1 MHDVVEEEAVSPGWR
16 FIGSSVGRV
25 AGAPARLFLES
36 GLQEKVLCEAGALF
50 EVSFGCFL
58 LVDLPVFHVGF
69 VEDGPAHVIADAN
82 ACALGALRV
91 VDGLSGPGG
100 KIRVSSEQDVDKF
113 GAAPGD
119 VDGGFFVVF
128 GDADAVLV
136 LA

>member
-1 MHDVVEEEAVSPGWR
+1 MHDVVKEAPGWR
-16 FIGSSVGRV
+16 FIGSSVGRM
-25 AGAPARLFLES
+25 ACAPACLFLES
-36 GLQEKVLCEAGALF
+36 SLQEKVLREARALF

-69 VEDGPAHVIADAN
+69 VEDGPSGAQVIADAN

-91 VDGLSGPGG
+91 VYGLSGPGG
-100 KIRVSSEQDVDKF
+100 RIRVSSEQDVDKF
-113 GAAPGD
+113 WATPGD

-128 GDADAVLV
+128 GDVDAVLV